1 MGKAEGIINDEI
13 PNCWEC
19 PKCHK
24 EGKTS
29 KVRVG
34 GLYGLKDVLNR
45 PPYRDRYLMAY
56 LFPVQRNDGGG
67 NRIKSK

>member
-1 MGKAEGIINDEI
+1 MIVISLFIFSNLQMGKAEGIINDEI

-29 KVRVG
+29 KVRTVTG
-34 GLYGLKDVLNR
+34 NTGLSGSADKTKPEGDKGHL
-45 PPYRDRYLMAY
+45 
-56 LFPVQRNDGGG
+56 
-67 NRIKSK
+67 